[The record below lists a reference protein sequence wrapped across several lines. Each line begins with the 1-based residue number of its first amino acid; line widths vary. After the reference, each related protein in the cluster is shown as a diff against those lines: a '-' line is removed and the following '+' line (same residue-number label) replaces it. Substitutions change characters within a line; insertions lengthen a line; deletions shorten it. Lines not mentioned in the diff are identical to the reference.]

1 MKVVVA
7 ESPDFAPR
15 ATGRMRAAG
24 WTCEFFQGPLDALP
38 AVLAGADGAIV
49 RFGLR
54 WDAERLR
61 RAAGRLRFL
70 AVAATGTDH
79 IDRAAAAAL
88 GIEVV
93 SVAGHPGLRDIT
105 ATPEH
110 AFGLLLALLRHTVPA
125 HASVLRG
132 EWTRDAFMGRQ
143 VRGSTVGVVGLGRTG
158 RAFAAM
164 AEAFGARVLYFDP
177 HVAEAR
183 FPRCATLADLARA
196 SDVVAVHAVLDD
208 STRGL
213 LDAAFFDALRPG
225 AVLVNTARGAIL
237 DEAALLHAL
246 ESGRLAG
253 AALDVLCGEP
263 EKGGTVASPLVDH
276 ARTHAN
282 LILTPHLG
290 GATHES
296 IAGAEELLADR
307 LIERFGPAAA
317 SGRAP

>member
-1 MKVVVA
+1 MRVVVA
-7 ESPDFAPR
+7 ESPDFAPV
-15 ATGRMRAAG
+15 ALGRLRAAG
-24 WTCEFFQGPLDALP
+24 WTCEAFDGPLDGLP
-38 AVLAGADGAIV
+38 AALADADGAIV

-93 SVAGHPGLRDIT
+93 SVAGHPGLREVT

-110 AFGLLLALLRHTVPA
+110 AFGLMLALLRHTVPA

-158 RAFAAM
+158 RAFAGM
-164 AEAFGARVLYFDP
+164 AEAFGARVVYFDP
-177 HVAEAR
+177 FVDEPA
-183 FPRCATLADLARA
+183 FTRCARLGDLAA
-196 SDVVAVHAVLDD
+196 VSDVVAVHAVLNDA
-208 STRGL
+208 TRGL
-213 LDAAFFDALRPG
+213 LGAAFFGALRPG
-225 AVLVNTARGAIL
+225 AVLVNTARGAIV
-237 DEAALLHAL
+237 DEAALLRAL

-263 EKGGTVASPLVDH
+263 ERGGTVSSPLIDF
-276 ARTHAN
+276 ARTHAT
-282 LILTPHLG
+282 LVLTPHLG
-290 GATHES
+290 GATHGS
-296 IAGAEELLADR
+296 IAAAEGLLADR
-307 LIERFGPAAA
+307 LLGRFGPAAA
-317 SGRAP
+317 AGGTP